1 MQLNNFSGGLS
12 LRLSPHLLGQDE
24 AQEYVNIDPTRGT
37 LTPLKKETLVEG
49 IEPTDSA
56 IYYYKDKWVFSPTPT
71 NYVEFLDILFR
82 DRVDDSPQMTI
93 DGENWYNIGIA
104 APEQRPELIL
114 AETTRE
120 NSLYIA
126 YAYRGKAPKGTYT
139 HRLRN
144 IPRGGEVIRVQAP
157 GRYWITT
164 FSDFIVETPVSNDA
178 YSTLSAVRPIVGTL
192 SSVINIQTSYYN
204 KTIPTI
210 TSSVVFN
217 EAEINTN
224 RTNAGSYWNG
234 LPSDSLWT
242 QEVWGHYPLV
252 TGRAVFTLT
261 KNAIP
266 EFIDILVSTD
276 NTTFKRAVTFD
287 IQEATKLL
295 SIAYKDLA
303 GASEI
308 ISPDVFEQEVTTS
321 IQTVGYHSRLQT
333 TDNYANRLISE
344 MWNTYEITIN
354 NDIGNTTTVN
364 LKSKLEGL
372 DTSVLYTEVTDSGS
386 GGSSSDEDSSNP
398 LYEYVY
404 TYYSQITGAESA
416 PSPIAKKHVNFLLQE
431 VRLKCV
437 PSKDPQVTNIR
448 VYRRGNTIEDWG
460 LVSITE
466 NTGDY
471 IIDNKVDTNIYG
483 DPLESNG
490 NILAPNVKYLVN
502 ANTSLYGVIDN
513 NIYFSY
519 DAQPTKWSLL
529 NFISFDSTVTG
540 LCATTN
546 GVLVFTLYRTYVVVG
561 KTVDTLSKYL
571 LDGTVGCISNASI
584 QVYQGYSIWY
594 SHIGVCI
601 SSGSDITRIGWEKLG
616 ENDLIPASD
625 IICSTVY
632 NNVYYLLYKYNDT
645 TRVLVL
651 DNTTRRL
658 VFRHLDIL
666 LDSLSFAKDGLY
678 GVKDKK
684 LYQLFTSEEN
694 MTMVWKSPNYADN
707 SVNNLKNYKTIYI
720 SSEGDAVINIY
731 IDDKEVMTD
740 VPLTKGLNEIKIPQ
754 QYRLGYHITFKIVS
768 DYVIKEIE
776 YKTEERQNGR

>member
-93 DGENWYNIGIA
+93 DGKNWYNIGIE
-104 APEQRPELIL
+104 APEQRPEGDL
-114 AETTRE
+114 AVTTSA
-120 NSLYIA
+120 NNLYVA
-126 YAYRGKAPKGTYT
+126 YVYRGRATASSYT
-139 HRLRN
+139 HSLPQSTGRLRY
-144 IPRGGEVIRVQAP
+144 RGLHNVFVVSVVIN
-157 GRYWITT
+157 TT
-164 FSDFIVETPVSNDA
+164 FTITIPQGSFA
-178 YSTLSAVRPIVGTL
+178 YSTLSPIRPLYLVEGDYILLQTAYYNKPLPTSTFPLVLEKFRDIGDRVNLDAASYTVRTLSSYRPIVTGHGVST
-192 SSVINIQTSYYN
+192 
-204 KTIPTI
+204 
-210 TSSVVFN
+210 FN
-217 EAEINTN
+217 
-224 RTNAGSYWNG
+224 
-234 LPSDSLWT
+234 
-242 QEVWGHYPLV
+242 
-252 TGRAVFTLT
+252 
-261 KNAIP
+261 KNAQP
-266 EFIDILVSTD
+266 EFIDILVSED
-276 NTTFKRAVTFD
+276 NITFKVVKTLPMS
-287 IQEATKLL
+287 EATKTLKVTYNEL
-295 SIAYKDLA
+295 ATATEVSPKELFGVEYTTTHTDIVGVNSRMSTPNKEAQLVLIFGAY
-303 GASEI
+303 S
-308 ISPDVFEQEVTTS
+308 TS
-321 IQTVGYHSRLQT
+321 I
-333 TDNYANRLISE
+333 
-344 MWNTYEITIN
+344 N
-354 NDIGNTTTVN
+354 NNIGNTNTIHLKTTIEGVDTTV
-364 LKSKLEGL
+364 LKIDKQSDRPIDL
-372 DTSVLYTEVTDSGS
+372 TE
-386 GGSSSDEDSSNP
+386 EDATNP
-398 LYEYVY
+398 QYEYVY
-404 TYYSQITGAESA
+404 TYYSQYTGAESA
-416 PSPIAKKHVNFLLQE
+416 PSPILKKHVNYLAQE
-431 VRLKCV
+431 IRLKCV
-437 PSKDPQVTNIR
+437 PSEDPQVTNIR
-448 VYRRGNTIEDWG
+448 VYRRGNTIEEWA
-460 LVSITE
+460 LVVIAD
-466 NTGDY
+466 NTSDY

-483 DPLESNG
+483 DPLESHG

-502 ANTSLYGVIDN
+502 ASTSLYGVIDN
-513 NIYFSY
+513 NVYFSY

-540 LCATTN
+540 MCATSN
-546 GVLVFTLYRTYVVVG
+546 GLLVFTLYRTYVVVG

-632 NNVYYLLYKYNDT
+632 NNVYYLLYKHNDT

-731 IDDKEVMTD
+731 IDDKEVMTE